1 MKWLGWALVLA
12 LLAVALAILAQFNDG
27 NVVLLLPPTRIDL
40 SLNFFLLLAGVA
52 VIVVWWLARMVQQ
65 AADFPERVRL
75 YRQRRDEV
83 GSQRALRDALRALL
97 EGRFARA
104 ERAARAAQAAPEN
117 AGLAALIGARAAHRM
132 QQTARRDEWLEQ
144 AESDRSLDT
153 ARLVTSAE
161 MWAEGRENE
170 RALEALDTLH
180 ATGSR
185 HIHAARVALNANL
198 QSGRWSEVLRGAR
211 ALEKRNALHPVLAER
226 YKLLAWRETL
236 LERRHDPAALE
247 AAWNRIPSADRER
260 AELALEGARLLN
272 LAGRGRAAALALEA
286 ALAKRWDDR
295 LLDEYAR
302 AQVFPARERIERA
315 EGWLKAHPNDAALLR
330 CLGLLCLREQL
341 WGKARSYLDESLRAQ
356 AHPATVLALARLEE
370 TLGDE
375 VEAARHYR
383 EAALGFAKL
392 AAAPEADSGDR
403 TGTSASSV
411 RAINRALPK
420 DSAL

>member
-12 LLAVALAILAQFNDG
+12 LLAAALAILAQFNDG

-40 SLNFFLLLAGVA
+40 SLNFFLLLAGVVL
-52 VIVVWWLARMVQQ
+52 VIVWWIARVVQQ

-83 GSQRALRDALRALL
+83 GSQRALREALRALL

-117 AGLAALIGARAAHRM
+117 AGLASLIGARAAHRM
-132 QQTARRDEWLEQ
+132 QQTDRRDEWLAQ
-144 AESDRSLDT
+144 AQQDKSLDT
-153 ARLVTSAE
+153 ARLVSSAE
-161 MWAEGRENE
+161 MWAEGRENA

-198 QSGRWSEVLRGAR
+198 QSGRWAEVLRGVR

-247 AAWNRIPSADRER
+247 SAWNRIPGADRER
-260 AELALEGARLLN
+260 PELALEGARLLN
-272 LAGRGRAAALALEA
+272 LAGRGRSAALAIEG
-286 ALAKRWDDR
+286 ALSKHWDER

-315 EGWLKAHPNDAALLR
+315 EGWLKAHPNDAPLLR

-341 WGKARSYLDESLRAQ
+341 WGKARSYLDESLRLQ
-356 AHPATVLALARLEE
+356 SHPATVLALARLAE

-375 VEAARHYR
+375 AEAARHFR
-383 EAALGFAKL
+383 EAALGFANL
-392 AAAPEADSGDR
+392 AGSIDAADRSGAGPRAVNLGLHRPAHRDS
-403 TGTSASSV
+403 S
-411 RAINRALPK
+411 L
-420 DSAL
+420 

>member
-12 LLAVALAILAQFNDG
+12 LLAVALAVLAQFNDG

-40 SLNFFLLLAGVA
+40 SLNFFLLLTGVVLVA
-52 VIVVWWLARMVQQ
+52 VWWIARIVQQ

-104 ERAARAAQAAPEN
+104 ERAARTAQAAPEN

-132 QQTARRDEWLEQ
+132 QQTDRRDEWLAQ
-144 AESDRSLDT
+144 AQDDKSLDT
-153 ARLVTSAE
+153 ARLVSSAE

-198 QSGRWSEVLRGAR
+198 QSGRWAEVLRGVR
-211 ALEKRNALHPVLAER
+211 ALEKRSALHPVLTER

-247 AAWNRIPSADRER
+247 AAWNRIPTADRER

-272 LAGRGRAAALALEA
+272 LAGRGRSAALAIEA
-286 ALAKRWDDR
+286 ALAKRWDER

-302 AQVFPARERIERA
+302 SQVFPARERIERA
-315 EGWLKAHPNDAALLR
+315 EGWLKSHPNDAALMR

-341 WGKARSYLDESLRAQ
+341 WGKARSYLDESLRLQ
-356 AHPATVLALARLEE
+356 THPATLLALARLAE

-375 VEAARHYR
+375 AQAARQYR
-383 EAALGFAKL
+383 EAALGFANL
-392 AAAPEADSGDR
+392 AASGDGSDR
-403 TGTSASSV
+403 SVPGPRAVNLALQRPTHRDSS
-411 RAINRALPK
+411 L
-420 DSAL
+420 